1 MTKLLNKEGVLY
13 EFVCPNCGKG
23 ALRSTLQTVAV
34 WDYTDM
40 EVYSSGEISIDADNY
55 TEVDEAGDAVVGCK
69 ACGHVLEGIT
79 DPEEVIKDDRL
90 WRKV

>member
-1 MTKLLNKEGVLY
+1 MTKLNRNGVVY

-40 EVYSSGEISIDADNY
+40 EVYNGCEVSMDADNY
-55 TEVDEAGDAVVGCK
+55 TEVDEAEGAVVGCK

-79 DPEEVIKDDRL
+79 DPEEVIKDDRF
-90 WRKV
+90 WRKI